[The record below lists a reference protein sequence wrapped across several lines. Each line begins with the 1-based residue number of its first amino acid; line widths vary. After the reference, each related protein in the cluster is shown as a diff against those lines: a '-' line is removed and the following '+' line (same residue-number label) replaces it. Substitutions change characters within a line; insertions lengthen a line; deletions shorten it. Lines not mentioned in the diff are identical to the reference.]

1 MKKTIRLS
9 ESELHNIVK
18 ETVMSVL
25 NENIDEFED
34 WKAQMLH
41 SYKDEPLKGT
51 SDYYING
58 NRYYIDDKLAN
69 KANKMAQS
77 KYNNKGV
84 SNNGIGY
91 ENDINVSPSHGKM
104 NSAEYAYDDNGTLTQ
119 VNHRGD
125 VDIEKGISGYSS
137 NNKHTSKGVL
147 GIDYGYHDLKINT
160 PEANDFQT
168 QAGNDMID
176 YYSGNYANR
185 LKQKASQL
193 GNAKSGQDFTPK
205 RLREAV
211 ARAIRK
217 YLR

>member
-1 MKKTIRLS
+1 MKKTIRLT

-25 NENIDEFED
+25 NENIDEYED

-41 SYKDEPLKGT
+41 AYKGQKPEKGEYAHMGCHDSDWNALMKARHMAAQKYNSEGESSNGIKYKNTINVDGNSGNINSNEYNHNGERISHAGEVDRRKGIKKT
-51 SDYYING
+51 SDYDQQG
-58 NRYYIDDKLAN
+58 RD
-69 KANKMAQS
+69 
-77 KYNNKGV
+77 
-84 SNNGIGY
+84 IGY
-91 ENDINVSPSHGKM
+91 GWYTRGYNDLP
-104 NSAEYAYDDNGTLTQ
+104 
-119 VNHRGD
+119 
-125 VDIEKGISGYSS
+125 
-137 NNKHTSKGVL
+137 
-147 GIDYGYHDLKINT
+147 INT

-176 YYSGNYANR
+176 FYSGNYADR

-205 RLREAV
+205 ALKEAV
-211 ARAIRK
+211 SRAIHK